1 LGNMEE
7 KKDDLKRDTI
17 RKRDRIDN
25 ELKELESEL
34 SKTKYNKRTQF
45 HIGLVKAKIAKLKEK
60 RQGASKGQKGTG
72 FNVRKTGDGTVVL
85 LGFPSVG
92 KSTLLNALTNAKSK
106 IASYAFTTLTCIPGL
121 MEYKHAKIQ
130 ILDVPGIVEGA
141 AAGTGRGREVLQVLR
156 SADLALII
164 VDVFSPE
171 HYKVILKEVYDSQ
184 IRLNQKKPNVKITKS
199 AKGGILIGK
208 TVKLEMSDE
217 SIRSIMREFRLNNA
231 EILIREPIN
240 EDQLI
245 DIIEGNK
252 HYIPS
257 VVVVNKTDLAAPSD
271 IERLKKLV
279 TPDLYISAET
289 GQGIVELREIVFQ
302 KLDLMRIYLK
312 EVNKPADME
321 VPMIIFRKSTLRN
334 VCEKL
339 HRDFIEKFK
348 FARIWGKSV
357 RFKGMKVLKLDHV
370 LEDEDVVELHLN

>member
-1 LGNMEE
+1 MEE